1 MLDLN
6 NRESKKVFKKAEEL
20 NQQIKSFN
28 NMTLSELNDYYNKTE
43 VLLDYI
49 QNLKEYLQEQEQETG
64 E

>member
-6 NRESKKVFKKAEEL
+6 NRELKKVFKKAEEL